1 MNRMYQFY
9 EFVPMITFW
18 FVCSYILMIVYPR
31 VSAKSAKGTKFF
43 YLNEKEVIIYT
54 HLIDN
59 PQHYFYMI
67 LKLCLFA
74 GLITTL
80 NMSEVSAKHK

>member
-9 EFVPMITFW
+9 EFIPMITFW

-43 YLNEKEVIIYT
+43 YLNEKEVII
-54 HLIDN
+54 
-59 PQHYFYMI
+59 
-67 LKLCLFA
+67 
-74 GLITTL
+74 
-80 NMSEVSAKHK
+80 